1 MQKAKGVS
9 AMNITKDIKYIGV
22 NDHDI
27 DLFEGQ
33 YVVENG
39 MAYNS
44 YVIVDDK
51 IAVMDTV
58 DARFRHEWL
67 DNLADV
73 LDGRKPDYLIVQHM
87 EPDHSANVMS
97 FVAAYPEVKVV
108 ASAKAFAMMGQFF
121 GDELGER
128 QIVISEGSTLE
139 LGKHTLNFVA
149 APMVHWPE
157 VMVTYDS
164 YDKVLFSADGF
175 GKFGALDADEDW
187 ACEARRYYFGIVG
200 KYGVQVQKLLQKA
213 SKLDIEKIC
222 PLHGPILTE
231 NLGYYLG
238 LYNTW
243 SSYAVESEGI
253 VIAYTSVYGNTKK
266 AVEILA
272 DKLRSNGC
280 PKVVV
285 NDLARCDMAEAVEDA
300 FRYGKL
306 VLATTTYNADI
317 FPFMR
322 TFIESLTEREYKNRT
337 VAFIEN
343 GTWAPLAAKIMKGM
357 FEKSKNI
364 NFVEPVVHIRS
375 ALNAASTAELDEL
388 SKELCRDYI
397 AQDGETANKN
407 DLTAL
412 FNIGYGLY
420 VVTSNDGKKDNG
432 LIVNTVS
439 QVTNS
444 PNRIAVTINKDNYSH
459 HVIKQ
464 TGKMNIN
471 CLSVDAPFSVFE
483 NFGFRSGRNVDKFEG
498 SEPLR
503 SDNGLAFL
511 PRYINSFMS
520 LKVEQYVDLDTHGM
534 FICSV
539 TEARVISDVETMTY
553 TYYQKNVKPRPQTE
567 GKKGFV
573 CKVCGYIY
581 EGDELPEDFI
591 CPLCKHGAADFE
603 PIK

>member
-272 DKLRSNGC
+272 DKLRANGC

-420 VVTSNDGKKDNG
+420 VATSNDGKKDNG

-483 NFGFRSGRNVDKFEG
+483 NFGFRSGRNVDKFED

-553 TYYQKNVKPRPQTE
+553 TYYQNNVKPRPQTE